1 MRKVTLAIAM
11 LPLLASAPVLAQTGD
26 PGANQYSQQVCNL
39 ARQNAQSYSKILQL
53 RDKMV
58 KIHRDNEARFQALE
72 KGKGGGQNR
81 VSVGSTAI
89 LDDAMRGG
97 GASAQN
103 GGYQSPGMI
112 QELVRNLTGKIEDVD
127 AQIAFTDN
135 QLQKSQEDNEFRF
148 EELEKKNGVASPAAN
163 KAGQPAAA
171 PAPGADLCAQGAG
184 DPASMADTL
193 GMRAEAMNFQIL
205 EMQDQMQKMQ
215 EEYEQRFQ
223 FLETGKRADT
233 GDRPGNGG
241 GAGDGSALASAGSSG
256 NLGQNTYDGG
266 TAGNPDAGV
275 SADAGQDGSI
285 SDRTPAQEAPQTAQ
299 SGAIG
304 ADSLA
309 TGTTGPGAPTQG
321 GPQRG
326 EPPQTLGSIRFDSSG
341 NVIGDSLN
349 AAPRPVEQGG
359 LPGGQGSTGQ
369 GNAQNGTAVASL
381 PSGDNPNTLYQASY
395 QYLMSGDY
403 KAAESGFRQH
413 VKRYPADPQTAE
425 ARFWL
430 GESLYGQ
437 ARYPEAATVFIDTQR
452 DYPDSRRAPENM
464 FKLGMTLEKM
474 DNHDVACATFEQIPQ
489 RYPKAAPAILKRV
502 AEERTRVKC

>member
-26 PGANQYSQQVCNL
+26 PGMNQYSQQVCNL
-39 ARQNAQSYSKILQL
+39 AHQNAQSYSKILQL
-53 RDKMV
+53 RDKIV

-97 GASAQN
+97 GSSAQG
-103 GGYQSPGMI
+103 GGYQSPGML

-148 EELEKKNGVASPAAN
+148 EELEKKNGIAAPAAN
-163 KAGQPAAA
+163 KAGQPAVAA

-223 FLETGKRADT
+223 FLETGKRAET
-233 GDRPGNGG
+233 GERLGHGG
-241 GAGDGSALASAGSSG
+241 GDGSALASAGSSE
-256 NLGQNTYDGG
+256 NTYDGG
-266 TAGNPDAGV
+266 AAGNPDAGV

-285 SDRTPAQEAPQTAQ
+285 SDNTPALDAPQSAQ

-309 TGTTGPGAPTQG
+309 TGTTGTGALAQG

-341 NVIGDSLN
+341 NVIGDSLS
-349 AAPRPVEQGG
+349 ATPRPVEQNGQQPAGG
-359 LPGGQGSTGQ
+359 S
-369 GNAQNGTAVASL
+369 QNGTAVASL

-437 ARYPEAATVFIDTQR
+437 GRYPEAATVFIDTQR